1 MTDENSTPSITE
13 AAHERDGDGQ
23 ILAVTETVEI
33 HGKEYEVDVRPA
45 TTGER
50 NEWTQRLESEGEE
63 ISDKTTHDLLD
74 GFCEHTPDDF
84 GAEAWSDV
92 RPAVT
97 DAIAEVIL
105 ARLFDAEDVDEF
117 SEALQEVAA
126 DATEGNPD

>member
-13 AAHERDGDGQ
+13 AAHERGGDGQ
-23 ILAVTETVEI
+23 VLAVTETVEI
-33 HGKEYEVDVRPA
+33 HGREYEVEVRPA

-50 NEWTQRLESEGEE
+50 NEWVQRLESEGEE
-63 ISDKTTHDLLD
+63 ISDEATYELIKE
-74 GFCEHTPDDF
+74 FCALSPDDF
-84 GAEAWSDV
+84 GAEDWSDV

-97 DAIAEVIL
+97 DSIAEVIL

-117 SEALQEVAA
+117 SQALQEVAA